1 VLRTACRLPLVAR
14 GSEGGALSSRPLTDR
29 QQTILDFIVST
40 IRTRGFPPT
49 LREIGQAF
57 EIRSTKGVNDHL
69 EALERKGRIRRQKDL
84 SRAIEVVGMPSEED
98 ADSEAVPVLGR
109 IAAGAPIL
117 AAENVETSYRLDR
130 SLLHGER
137 NFLLRVQGDSMI
149 DAHICDSDYVLVR
162 PQDSADTGDIVVAL
176 VDDEATVKY
185 LERDGRRIRLQPA
198 NPTVRPILV
207 EPGDPLRIL
216 GKVVGVLRVM

>member
-1 VLRTACRLPLVAR
+1 
-14 GSEGGALSSRPLTDR
+14 LSSRPLTDR
-29 QQTILDFIVST
+29 QRAILDFIVAT
-40 IRTRGFPPT
+40 IHTRGFPPT

-84 SRAIEVVGMPSEED
+84 SRAIEVVGMPARED

-117 AAENVETSYRLDR
+117 AAENIETSYRLDR
-130 SLLHGER
+130 GLLHGER

-149 DAHICDSDYVLVR
+149 EAHICDGDYVLVR
-162 PQDSADTGDIVVAL
+162 PQDSADVGNIVVAL
-176 VDDEATVKY
+176 VEDEATVKY
-185 LERDGRRIRLQPA
+185 LERDGKRIRLQPA
-198 NPTVRPILV
+198 NPAVRPIV
-207 EPGDPLRIL
+207 VGPGEPLRIL

>member
-1 VLRTACRLPLVAR
+1 
-14 GSEGGALSSRPLTDR
+14 
-29 QQTILDFIVST
+29 LDFIVNT

-69 EALERKGRIRRQKDL
+69 AALERKGKIRRQKDL
-84 SRAIEVVGMPSEED
+84 SRAIEVVGMPTTED
-98 ADSEAVPVLGR
+98 IDSESVPVLGR

-149 DAHICDSDYVLVR
+149 DAHICHGDYVLVR
-162 PQDSADTGDIVVAL
+162 PQDAADVGDIVVAL

-185 LERDGRRIRLQPA
+185 LERDGKRIRLQPA
-198 NPTVRPILV
+198 NPAVRPIVV
-207 EPGDPLRIL
+207 EPGEPLRIL